1 MAINYATKYSAQVD
15 ERFKLA
21 SVTAGA
27 VNQDYDFV
35 GVKTVQVYTIPTV
48 GMGDYTREGANRY
61 GTPTELQDT
70 LQELEMK
77 RDRAFTFTID
87 KGNNEDQMNVKDAG
101 KALARQI
108 DEVIV
113 PEIDIYRL
121 AAIAAGA
128 GTSSAATAITKD
140 NAYEAFLDGINAL
153 TDAKAPM
160 GGRIAYISPAFY
172 KAIRLDESFIK
183 ASDVAQNMLVKGQVG
198 MIDNVPLVLVPTSY
212 MPTKTAFIITNPIAC
227 CAPIKL
233 AEYKVHDNPPG
244 INGWLVEGRVYYDAF
259 VLNNKK
265 GAIYKHVTA

>member
-1 MAINYATKYSAQVD
+1 MAINYAEKYAAQVD

-21 SVTAGA
+21 SVTTGA
-27 VNQDYDFV
+27 VNQNYDFT

-48 GMGDYTREGANRY
+48 AMNDYARTGANRY
-61 GTPTELQDT
+61 GTPTELEDT
-70 LQELEMK
+70 LQELTMDK
-77 RDRAFTFTID
+77 DRSFSFTID
-87 KGNNEDQMNVKDAG
+87 RGNYEDQMHVKEVG

-113 PEIDIYRL
+113 PEIDVYRL
-121 AAIAAGA
+121 AKIAAGA
-128 GTSSAATAITKD
+128 GATSSATAITKD

-153 TDAKAPM
+153 TEAKAPM

-172 KAIRLDESFIK
+172 KAIRLDDSFIK
-183 ASDVAQNMLVKGQVG
+183 ASDIAQDMLLTGQVG
-198 MIDNVPLVLVPTSY
+198 KIENVPLISVPSMY
-212 MPTKTAFIITNPIAC
+212 MPENTAFIITNPIAC

-233 AEYKVHDNPPG
+233 ADYKVHDNPPG
-244 INGWLVEGRVYYDAF
+244 VNGWLVEGRVYYDAF

>member
-21 SVTAGA
+21 SVTTGA
-27 VNQDYDFV
+27 VNQDFDFT
-35 GVKTVQVYTIPTV
+35 GVKTVQIYTIPTA
-48 GMGDYTREGANRY
+48 GMNDYKREGKDRY
-61 GTPTELQDT
+61 GTPEELQDT
-70 LQELEMK
+70 LQELTMT
-77 RDRAFTFTID
+77 RDRSFTFTVD

-101 KALARQI
+101 KALGRQI

-113 PEIDIYRL
+113 PEIDIYRI
-121 AAIAAGA
+121 ATIAAGA
-128 GTSSAATAITKD
+128 GNTSAAAAITKD
-140 NAYEAFLDGINAL
+140 NAYEVFLDGINAL
-153 TDAKAPM
+153 TEAKAPM

-183 ASDVAQNMLVKGQVG
+183 ASDMAQNMLIKGQVG
-198 MIDNVPLVLVPTSY
+198 MIDGVPLISVPTSY
-212 MPTKTAFIITNPIAC
+212 MPTNTAFIITNPIAC

>member
-1 MAINYATKYSAQVD
+1 MAINYATKYAAAID

-27 VNQDYDFV
+27 VNQNYDFT
-35 GVKTVQVYTIPTV
+35 GVKTVQVYSTPTV
-48 GMGDYTREGANRY
+48 AMGDYSREGTNRY
-61 GTPTELQDT
+61 GAPTELQDT
-70 LQELEMK
+70 LQELTMT

-87 KGNNEDQMNVKDAG
+87 RGNYEDQMKVKEAG
-101 KALARQI
+101 AALNRQI
-108 DEVIV
+108 DEVIT
-113 PEIDIYRL
+113 PEIDIYRI

-128 GTSSAATAITKD
+128 GNTSAAAAITKD
-140 NAYEAFLDGINAL
+140 NAYETFLDGINAL
-153 TDAKAPM
+153 TEAKAPM

-183 ASDVAQNMLVKGQVG
+183 ASDMAQNMLVKGQVG
-198 MIDNVPLVLVPTSY
+198 MIDGVPLISVPTSY
-212 MPTKTAFIITNPIAC
+212 MPTNTAFIITNPIAC

-259 VLNNKK
+259 VLENKK